1 MSQADSVLL
10 VRHEAGAA
18 WLTLNRPDA
27 GNAINYPLAEALLAA
42 ALALENDTAVRCV
55 VITGTGKLFCA
66 GGDVPSFAAA
76 PEGPGAYL
84 RKLAGK
90 LHEALLVFARM
101 SKPVITVVNG
111 PAAGAGMS
119 LAIGGDIALASRRAH
134 FTPAYG
140 AIGLTP
146 DGGMSWT
153 LPRLVGLRTA
163 QEILLTNRR
172 IGAEEA
178 QGLGMITRVADEDAL
193 MDEARALVAQLVA
206 SPVAAA
212 GTVRRLLLESYGSDL
227 ATQLDRE
234 VIGISAA
241 GDGAE
246 GREGVAS
253 YLEKRPADFTAV

>member
-1 MSQADSVLL
+1 MV
-10 VRHEAGAA
+10 
-18 WLTLNRPDA
+18 
-27 GNAINYPLAEALLAA
+27 
-42 ALALENDTAVRCV
+42 
-55 VITGTGKLFCA
+55 
-66 GGDVPSFAAA
+66 
-76 PEGPGAYL
+76 
-84 RKLAGK
+84 
-90 LHEALLVFARM
+90 
-101 SKPVITVVNG
+101 G

-119 LAIGGDIALASRRAH
+119 LAIGADIALASRRAH

-153 LPRLVGLRTA
+153 LPRLVGLRKA

-178 QGLGMITRVADEDAL
+178 EGLGMITRVVDEDAL
-193 MDEARALVAQLVA
+193 MEEARSLVARLVA

-227 ATQLDRE
+227 AAQLDRE
-234 VIGISAA
+234 LDGISAA

-253 YLEKRPADFTAV
+253 FLEKRPADFTAL